1 MQLLDAF
8 QSQQSNTEGIK
19 SSGDL
24 AVAHPLRLRCF
35 CLQLGDLDLKRRKAP
50 IHTVDFLL
58 QLIHKQIPHPGRCSQ
73 IQPEG
78 AESWTTKAGFVES
91 ESKVISNLLREN
103 PTLQGSHAGFDVS
116 VVSHLW
122 ATQGR

>member
-35 CLQLGDLDLKRRKAP
+35 CLQLGDLVLKRRKAP
-50 IHTVDFLL
+50 IHTLDFLL
-58 QLIHKQIPHPGRCSQ
+58 QLIHKQIPLTLVGVHRFSQ
-73 IQPEG
+73 KAQRAGQPKL
-78 AESWTTKAGFVES
+78 AL
-91 ESKVISNLLREN
+91 SK
-103 PTLQGSHAGFDVS
+103 
-116 VVSHLW
+116 
-122 ATQGR
+122 